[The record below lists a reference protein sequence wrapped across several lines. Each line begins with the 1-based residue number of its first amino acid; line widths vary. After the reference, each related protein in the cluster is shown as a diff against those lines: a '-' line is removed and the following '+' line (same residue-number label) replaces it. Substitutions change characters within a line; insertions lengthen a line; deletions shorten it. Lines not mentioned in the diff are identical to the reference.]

1 MAAWTKEETLKLIE
15 LWSYEDI
22 QAQLEGCKRNQQVYE
37 KIASLMQKEGFT
49 RTYQQCREKIKKLRQ
64 QYKKV
69 KDKIRQTGQQGRQH
83 LISKFVYFNALDNIL
98 GNRPATEPMVVIDS
112 FSGKSEVDV
121 ESNVS
126 ESDHEGKEEQEAELW
141 ESDMKESEARQSS
154 TTTVVSNEDSGSSK
168 DVIVVKKE
176 DKVNVK
182 PIVSNKKKRKRQ
194 LEVMQDTMK
203 GLIKEVVDAQKASDK
218 MYVELEEK
226 RLKMEEAQLERESKM
241 RRDDQEFQMR
251 VLQMIT
257 GSYHMSQPSL
267 NMFPSYSGSTP
278 PYSGINQPYSR
289 NSSPYPN
296 TSPGYSGDSQ

>member
-22 QAQLEGCKRNQQVYE
+22 QAQLEGCKRIQQVYE

-49 RTYQQCREKIKKLRQ
+49 RTLQQCREKIKKLRQ

-126 ESDHEGKEEQEAELW
+126 ESDHEGKEERKAELW
-141 ESDMKESEARQSS
+141 ESDMKESEARESS
-154 TTTVVSNEDSGSSK
+154 TTTVASNEDSGSSK

-176 DKVNVK
+176 DKVDVK

>member
-22 QAQLEGCKRNQQVYE
+22 QAQLEGYKRNQQVYE

-112 FSGKSEVDV
+112 LSGKSEVDV

-141 ESDMKESEARQSS
+141 ESDMKESEARESS
-154 TTTVVSNEDSGSSK
+154 TTTVASNEDSSSSK

-176 DKVNVK
+176 DKVDVK

-241 RRDDQEFQMR
+241 RRDDQEFQMQ

>member
-22 QAQLEGCKRNQQVYE
+22 QAQLEGCKQNQQVYE

-112 FSGKSEVDV
+112 LSGKSEVDV

-141 ESDMKESEARQSS
+141 ESDMKESEARESS
-154 TTTVVSNEDSGSSK
+154 TTTVASNEDSSSSK

-176 DKVNVK
+176 DKVDVK
-182 PIVSNKKKRKRQ
+182 PIVSNKKKQKRQ

-226 RLKMEEAQLERESKM
+226 RLKMEEAQLE
-241 RRDDQEFQMR
+241 
-251 VLQMIT
+251 
-257 GSYHMSQPSL
+257 
-267 NMFPSYSGSTP
+267 
-278 PYSGINQPYSR
+278 
-289 NSSPYPN
+289 
-296 TSPGYSGDSQ
+296 